1 MSITKKHRKKN
12 RNNKSKRRN
21 YKRRTISRRHK
32 RRTSSFRER
41 ARGTDTNNQVYC
53 CMCHNAATIADTL
66 VPQQCLQQHG
76 SRAHRICQHCWWD
89 PEIGFAREGVNHKC
103 PGCESHFPLTTQVKG
118 KSPKPEDIISISD

>member
-21 YKRRTISRRHK
+21 YKRRT
-32 RRTSSFRER
+32 RTSSFRGR
-41 ARGTDTNNQVYC
+41 ARGTVTNNQVYC

-89 PEIGFAREGVNHKC
+89 PENGFAREGVNHKC
-103 PGCESHFPLTTQVKG
+103 PGCETHFPLTVQVKG